1 MVIAVGD
8 RLPDATFTVMTEA
21 GPAPKTTGEVFS
33 GKKIVLFAVPGAF
46 TPTCHGNHLPGFLEN
61 LAGFKA
67 KGIDEVVCTAVNDIF
82 VLAAWAK
89 ASGAEDKITFLSDG
103 SGNFAKALGLE
114 FDGSARN
121 LGMRSQRY
129 AMLIQDGVVQ
139 RMNVEDA
146 PGKAEI
152 SSAKALLD
160 EI

>member
-8 RLPDATFTVMTEA
+8 RLPDVTFTVMTEA
-21 GPAPKTTGEVFS
+21 GPAPKTTDEVFS

-46 TPTCHGNHLPGFLEN
+46 TPTCHGNHLPGFVEN

-67 KGIDEVVCTAVNDIF
+67 RGIDEVVCTAVNDIF

-89 ASGAEDKITFLSDG
+89 ASGAEDITFLSDG

-114 FDGSARN
+114 FDGAARN
-121 LGMRSQRY
+121 LGVRSQRY
-129 AMLIQDGVVQ
+129 AMLVQDGIVQ
-139 RMNVEDA
+139 RLNVEDA

-160 EI
+160 AI

>member
-8 RLPDATFTVMTEA
+8 RLPDVTFTVMTEA

-89 ASGAEDKITFLSDG
+89 ASGAEDITFLSDG
-103 SGNFAKALGLE
+103 SGNFARAIGLE
-114 FDGSARN
+114 FDGTARN
-121 LGMRSQRY
+121 LGVRSQRY
-129 AMLIQDGVVQ
+129 AMLVQDGIVQ

-152 SSAKALLD
+152 SSAKALLE

>member
-8 RLPDATFTVMTEA
+8 RLPDVTFTVMTEA
-21 GPAPKTTGEVFS
+21 GPAPKTTDEVFS

-46 TPTCHGNHLPGFLEN
+46 TPTCHGNHLPGFVEN
-61 LAGFKA
+61 VAGFKA

-89 ASGAEDKITFLSDG
+89 ASGAEDITFLSDG

-114 FDGSARN
+114 FDGTARN
-121 LGMRSQRY
+121 LGVRSQRY
-129 AMLIQDGVVQ
+129 AMLVQDGIVQ
-139 RMNVEDA
+139 RLNVEDA

>member
-8 RLPDATFTVMTEA
+8 RLPEVTFTVMTEA
-21 GPAPKTTGEVFS
+21 GPAPKTTDEVFS

-46 TPTCHGNHLPGFLEN
+46 TPTCHGNHLPGFVEN

-89 ASGAEDKITFLSDG
+89 ASGAEDITFLSDG
-103 SGNFAKALGLE
+103 SGNFAKAIGLE
-114 FDGSARN
+114 FDGTARN
-121 LGMRSQRY
+121 LGVRSQRY
-129 AMLIQDGVVQ
+129 AMLVQDGIVQ
-139 RMNVEDA
+139 RLNVEDA

-152 SSAKALLD
+152 SSAKALVD

>member
-8 RLPDATFTVMTEA
+8 RLPDVTFTVMTEA
-21 GPAPKTTGEVFS
+21 GAAPKTTDEIFS

-46 TPTCHGNHLPGFLEN
+46 TPTCHGNHLPGFVEN
-61 LAGFKA
+61 VAGFKA

-89 ASGAEDKITFLSDG
+89 ASGAEDITFLSDG
-103 SGNFAKALGLE
+103 SGNFARALGLE
-114 FDGSARN
+114 FDGTARN
-121 LGMRSQRY
+121 LGVRSQRY
-129 AMLIQDGVVQ
+129 AMLIQDGIVQ

-160 EI
+160 AI

>member
-8 RLPDATFTVMTEA
+8 RLPDVTFTVMTEA

-89 ASGAEDKITFLSDG
+89 ASGAEDITFLSDG
-103 SGNFAKALGLE
+103 SGNFARAIGLE
-114 FDGSARN
+114 FDGTARN
-121 LGMRSQRY
+121 LGVRSQRY
-129 AMLIQDGVVQ
+129 AMLVQDGIVQ

-152 SSAKALLD
+152 SSAKALLRF
-160 EI
+160 

>member
-8 RLPDATFTVMTEA
+8 RLPDVTFTVMTEA

-89 ASGAEDKITFLSDG
+89 ASGAEDITFLSDG
-103 SGNFAKALGLE
+103 SGNFARAIGLE
-114 FDGSARN
+114 FDGTARN
-121 LGMRSQRY
+121 LGVRSQRY
-129 AMLIQDGVVQ
+129 AMLIQDGIVQ

>member
-8 RLPDATFTVMTEA
+8 RLPDVTFTVMTEA
-21 GPAPKTTGEVFS
+21 GPAPKTTDEVFS

-46 TPTCHGNHLPGFLEN
+46 TPTCHGNHLPGFVEN
-61 LAGFKA
+61 VAGFKA
-67 KGIDEVVCTAVNDIF
+67 RGIDEVVCTAVNDIF

-89 ASGAEDKITFLSDG
+89 ASGAEDITFLSDG
-103 SGNFAKALGLE
+103 SGNFARALGLE
-114 FDGSARN
+114 FDGTARN
-121 LGMRSQRY
+121 LGVRSQRY
-129 AMLIQDGVVQ
+129 AMLVQDGIVQ
-139 RMNVEDA
+139 RLNVEDA